1 MRIGVAGI
9 GKMGAAIAARLME
22 VGHEVA
28 VWNRT
33 PDKAKAVAGA
43 TAVATPSDL
52 ARRSEAVI
60 TILTDGAAIDAVY
73 NGPAGLLSG
82 DVTGKLFI
90 EMSTVPPKVETAL
103 APKVEAK
110 NAVFVECPV
119 GGSTTPARQGKLLG
133 LLGGDAAAAAR
144 ALPILNQLCRKVE
157 HCGPVGAGS
166 SMKLAI
172 NLPLMVAWQAY
183 GEAFAIARDVGWEP
197 KRLLDLFVESNGAN
211 NGLKMRA
218 DMIVAMM
225 ENRDPGPTTFNIA
238 DAVKDL
244 RTMVDTGAAKGADM
258 PATRAALSA
267 FEEANK
273 RGLGGGDG
281 ARQAVYWAS
290 RARAITS
297 QRFSFTQRI
306 GATMSVISLSQASTI
321 VDVALK
327 KARDTNL
334 APLTVAVL
342 DAGGHLVA
350 FKREDKSGLLRY
362 DIAYGKAWG
371 ALGMG
376 FGSRTLATRAGKTP
390 QFFTMLAAA
399 SGGRMVTNPGGV
411 LIRDAGGN
419 VIGACGI
426 SGDTSDKDEMCAI
439 AGIEAAGLKA
449 DPGAD

>member
-22 VGHEVA
+22 VGHDV
-28 VWNRT
+28 VLWNRT
-33 PDKAKAVAGA
+33 PDKAKAISGASVA
-43 TAVATPSDL
+43 ATPAEL
-52 ARRSEAVI
+52 AKTSEAVI
-60 TILTDGAAIDAVY
+60 TILTDGTAIEAVY
-73 NGPAGLLSG
+73 NGPSGLLSG

-110 NAVFVECPV
+110 KADFVECPV
-119 GGSTTPARQGKLLG
+119 GGSTMPARQGKLLG
-133 LLGGDAAAAAR
+133 LLGGEADAAGR

-157 HCGPVGAGS
+157 HCGPVGSGS

-183 GEAFAIARDVGWEP
+183 GEAFAIARDVGWTP

-258 PATRAALSA
+258 PATKAALAA

-273 RGLGGGDG
+273 KGLGGGDG
-281 ARQAVYWAS
+281 SRQSVYWAS
-290 RARAITS
+290 RA
-297 QRFSFTQRI
+297 
-306 GATMSVISLSQASTI
+306 
-321 VDVALK
+321 
-327 KARDTNL
+327 
-334 APLTVAVL
+334 
-342 DAGGHLVA
+342 
-350 FKREDKSGLLRY
+350 KS
-362 DIAYGKAWG
+362 
-371 ALGMG
+371 
-376 FGSRTLATRAGKTP
+376 
-390 QFFTMLAAA
+390 
-399 SGGRMVTNPGGV
+399 
-411 LIRDAGGN
+411 
-419 VIGACGI
+419 
-426 SGDTSDKDEMCAI
+426 
-439 AGIEAAGLKA
+439 
-449 DPGAD
+449 